1 MKNDYDEMTSLFRKQ
16 MEQLEVKPP
25 ESVWSGINAGLQRKR
40 RLVIYRYAA
49 AAAMIAVL
57 VGLAFLFSPTTQKPT
72 FEAEQSALLEMPIKN
87 KAAAEQIQHEKAK
100 AEQSEI
106 IKSSA
111 IEVVAPAAKAVVA
124 KAEAIIPPK
133 ISEHNLTESS
143 TEQFESILSE
153 ATEKVLFEEVLVEV
167 DAKESTPILAEDI
180 SVEAEEAEES
190 AEEQMRVAE
199 QLLQEHLEMLKSTEP
214 ELEIKTG
221 EKNMFAV
228 SFAVNSIPTAIGPK
242 PEVLL
247 GSDKISYGL
256 DPFQSNIR
264 YETSDFE
271 EIESTT
277 YHPPVSI
284 GIKLNFGLNNR
295 WSLETG
301 ILYTE
306 LTISNKTFE
315 FDHQYSKYE
324 QVLIYMGVPLGVRF
338 DIWQRPTFQL
348 YLSQTALIEKG
359 IQAINRSLYFDE
371 GRLTDIGRQYAPIT
385 GLQFSSVSNL
395 GLNLPI
401 YKSIGFF
408 GEAGLQVFMLN
419 STQPFNIR
427 SAKKA
432 WPVVHGGIRIKI

>member
-25 ESVWSGINAGLQRKR
+25 ESVWTGINAGLQRKR

-57 VGLAFLFSPTTQKPT
+57 VGLAFLFSPTTQQPT
-72 FEAEQSALLEMPIKN
+72 LEAEQSALLEMPIKN
-87 KAAAEQIQHEKAK
+87 KTAADQMQFDKAE
-100 AEQSEI
+100 AEQSET
-106 IKSSA
+106 IKSST
-111 IEVVAPAAKAVVA
+111 IEVVTPEAKAVVA

-133 ISEHNLTESS
+133 ISELNLTDSNA
-143 TEQFESILSE
+143 EQFETILSE
-153 ATEKVLFEEVLVEV
+153 ASEEAVFEVEV
-167 DAKESTPILAEDI
+167 EDLTPILAEDI
-180 SVEAEEAEES
+180 STEVEAEAEDDE
-190 AEEQMRVAE
+190 MRVAE
-199 QLLQEHLEMLKSTEP
+199 QLLQEHLEMLKSMEP

-221 EKNMFAV
+221 EKAMFAV
-228 SFAVNSIPTAIGPK
+228 SMAVNSIPTAIGPK

-247 GSDKISYGL
+247 GSDKTSYGL
-256 DPFQSNIR
+256 DPFQSDIR
-264 YETSDFE
+264 YETTDFE
-271 EIESTT
+271 EIASTT
-277 YHPPVSI
+277 YHPPVSV
-284 GIKLNFGLNNR
+284 GIKVNFGLNKR
-295 WSLETG
+295 WSLEAG
-301 ILYTE
+301 VLYTE

-315 FDHQYSKYE
+315 FDSQFSKYE
-324 QVLIYMGVPLGVRF
+324 QVLIYMGVPLGIRF
-338 DIWQRPTFQL
+338 DIWQRPSFQL
-348 YLSQTALIEKG
+348 YLSQAAVFEKG
-359 IQAINRSLYFDE
+359 IRAINRSLYYDE
-371 GRLTDIGRQYAPIT
+371 GELTDIGRQYASIT
-385 GLQFSSVSNL
+385 GFQFSSLSNL